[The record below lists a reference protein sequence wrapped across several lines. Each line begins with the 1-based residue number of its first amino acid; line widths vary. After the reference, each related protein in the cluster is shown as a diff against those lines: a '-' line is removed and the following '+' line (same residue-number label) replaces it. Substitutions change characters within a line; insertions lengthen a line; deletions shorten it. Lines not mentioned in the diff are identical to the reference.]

1 MMATKKTISII
12 RHAVSKYRRAIVY
25 QVPFRQTDERS
36 DAPVGTFRVL
46 WSDVRQGYT
55 ADVMVLTYEP
65 IEGAPEKFDT
75 EQAAIEWLENYLF
88 GKPFDEL

>member
-1 MMATKKTISII
+1 MLAQTTQKTISIV
-12 RHAVSKYRRAIVY
+12 RHAESKYRRVVVY
-25 QVPFRQTDERS
+25 K
-36 DAPVGTFRVL
+36 APDKGFFRVI
-46 WSDVRQGYT
+46 WNDTHQGYT

-65 IEGAPEKFDT
+65 IDGAPEKFDT